1 MENNCNCNCKNPSI
15 NIPDQLPDFNSP
27 GNIGSWRQLLAA
39 NIGRYVK
46 LEIGVQLEGPLRSVC
61 GEIYSVGNSYVSLIN
76 NGMIIVADILSL
88 KFAYF
93 E

>member
-1 MENNCNCNCKNPSI
+1 MEKMCSWGNVGI
-15 NIPDQLPDFNSP
+15 NIPDQLPDFNSQ

-39 NIGRYVK
+39 NIGRNVK
-46 LEIGVQLEGPLRSVC
+46 LEIGIQLEGPLRTVC
-61 GEIYSVGNSYVSLIN
+61 GEIYTVGNSYVGLIN
-76 NGMIIVADILSL
+76 NGKVIVADILSL

>member
-1 MENNCNCNCKNPSI
+1 MENNCKTPSM

-39 NIGRYVK
+39 NIGRYVRI
-46 LEIGVQLEGPLRSVC
+46 EIAIQLDGPLRTVC

-76 NGMIIVADILSL
+76 NCTIVVADILSI